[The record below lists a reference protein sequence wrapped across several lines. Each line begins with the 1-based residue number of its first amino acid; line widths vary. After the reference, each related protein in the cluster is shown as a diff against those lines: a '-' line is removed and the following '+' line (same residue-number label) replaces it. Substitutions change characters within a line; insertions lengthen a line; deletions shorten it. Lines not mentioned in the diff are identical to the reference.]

1 MECPSSNN
9 GTPGYAFSANAV
21 TVPKPPHRLRPAVL
35 VCEKP
40 ELCTGRDSLM
50 VGNRLPPQRL
60 ERVASCSEQPEQKD
74 GHNGQQGHHTRDG
87 PDRHYSYSRRGV
99 DFTGL
104 SRREFSLTDDRGG
117 L

>member
-1 MECPSSNN
+1 MPEQQQRHAGIRLLGECDDGSETTPPPSPNR
-9 GTPGYAFSANAV
+9 P
-21 TVPKPPHRLRPAVL
+21 RLR
-35 VCEKP
+35 KP

-50 VGNRLPPQRL
+50 VGNRSPPQRL

-87 PDRHYSYSRRGV
+87 PDRHHSYSRRGV